1 MQGVSTR
8 FEFGTSTR
16 IVLGATLASAGIGL
30 WLALLQVQ
38 GWTMPKPVA
47 LAMLVILAAVIAVG
61 VSMIVTE
68 AVRWIKQ
75 VLEHRATSPS
85 WVASDAPGLA
95 DYEADGVRAQER
107 FTSEL
112 EKMNDDTESLGK
124 KLDRHA
130 KRMERLKGKSAKKRQ
145 RAANRSARRMNRS
158 AVYIEKRLALL
169 KALVK
174 DIERNYRGLIMAGTI
189 ETDDDFQAVL
199 ELRNVLDTGR
209 ATTEGT
215 LASVAEYRASVEET
229 EALNLSRT
237 VRSASGRLA
246 KALRGIEATFKAHKK
261 ASAGLVRD
269 LDKSL
274 DEWRRSQ
281 G

>member
-1 MQGVSTR
+1 MS
-8 FEFGTSTR
+8 SR
-16 IVLGATLASAGIGL
+16 ISRASVRGGGFRPGPRRRPAARRRPAPSASGRRSRRRRRGRSSSAERSAQRLDRLGHE
-30 WLALLQVQ
+30 
-38 GWTMPKPVA
+38 PV
-47 LAMLVILAAVIAVG
+47 VRPRAAPRRLD
-61 VSMIVTE
+61 E
-68 AVRWIKQ
+68 
-75 VLEHRATSPS
+75 
-85 WVASDAPGLA
+85 PGLA

-145 RAANRSARRMNRS
+145 RAANRSAKRMNRS

-189 ETDDDFQAVL
+189 ETDDDFQAGF